1 MDKLYIICV
10 DDQREVL
17 SAVMKDLQP
26 LEQYFLLE
34 ECESA
39 EECEALL
46 DELDSAGAQVA
57 LVISDHIMPGRSGVE
72 LLAQLAADRRFAE
85 MKKVLLTG
93 QATHRDTIE
102 AVNAA
107 RIDHYFE
114 KPWDPD
120 ELLQI
125 SRRLVTEFVLA
136 QRLDYE
142 PYAGVLDQATLYR
155 ELH

>member
-17 SAVMKDLQP
+17 SAVIKDLQP
-26 LEQYFLLE
+26 LSKYFLLE

-39 EECEALL
+39 EECEDLLEQL
-46 DELDSAGAQVA
+46 DEEGAQVA

-72 LLAQLAADRRFAE
+72 LLAGLTKDRRFAST
-85 MKKVLLTG
+85 KKVLLTG

-120 ELLQI
+120 ELLKTG
-125 SRRLVTEFVLA
+125 RRLVTEFVLA

-142 PYAGVLDQATLYR
+142 PYASVLDQATLYR

>member
-26 LEQYFLLE
+26 LAQCFLLE

-46 DELDSAGAQVA
+46 DELDSSGAHVA

-72 LLAQLAADRRFAE
+72 LLAQLAADRRFAGT
-85 MKKVLLTG
+85 KKVLLTG

-102 AVNAA
+102 AVTAA

-120 ELLQI
+120 ELLKTG
-125 SRRLVTEFVLA
+125 RRLVTELVLA

-142 PYAGVLDQATLYR
+142 PYASVLDQATLYR

>member
-26 LEQYFLLE
+26 LSQYFLLE

-39 EECEALL
+39 EECEELL
-46 DELDSAGAQVA
+46 DELDSSGAHVA

-72 LLAQLAADRRFAE
+72 LLTQLAGDSRFAATR
-85 MKKVLLTG
+85 KVLLTG

-120 ELLQI
+120 ELLAV
-125 SRRLVTEFVLA
+125 SRRLLTEYALG

-142 PYAGVLDQATLYR
+142 PYAAALDQATLYR